1 MSRARHSP
9 LTDAERFPL
18 LTETGRARLQALRE
32 HPSAPRYNHPC
43 GEQLTANGLTTV
55 RAFETALTTAPRG
68 WRHGETPAWVNE
80 FAAKCLAE
88 VPFYRQRGGAAS
100 DFFALRPTTRD
111 DLARE
116 PWAFVPDGQPT
127 DELVV
132 YDTSGAS
139 GEPMLVLS
147 HPATSASYLP
157 ALRWALAKVG
167 VTLKGGAGV
176 SVALVSAHRRT
187 FTYAT
192 VSSYLDEAGCLKISL
207 HPDEW
212 RTPEDR
218 VKFLDECAPEVYTGD
233 PVAFMALAE
242 LPLKHRPKALVSSAF
257 ALLPGLKRELE
268 AHFNCPVLD
277 VYSMNET
284 RFIAVK
290 TEIGWEIAPPDLYV
304 EILDDAGHPCAPGAR
319 GEITLTGGRNPFL
332 PLLRYRTGDFAA
344 LEFSAE
350 VPVLVNFTGRP
361 PVFFVAVDGRVVPG
375 LDVNNSLRQFPLA
388 QFALRQRSDHS
399 LTLQVLGRNVDTDAI
414 AAAIRQLFGASQ
426 ALEITL
432 LPADFA
438 GKLMPFASEISE
450 INLAANRVRFAETA

>member
-1 MSRARHSP
+1 MPRARHSP

-18 LTETGRARLQALRE
+18 LTEKGRARLQALRE
-32 HPSAPRYNHPC
+32 HPCAPRYNHPC
-43 GEQLTANGLTTV
+43 GEQLTAEGLARV
-55 RAFETALTTAPRG
+55 RSFETALATAPRG

-80 FAAKCLAE
+80 FTAKCLAE
-88 VPFYRQRGGAAS
+88 VPFYRQRGGAAE

-116 PWAFVPDGQPT
+116 PWAFVPDGQAV

-147 HPATSASYLP
+147 HPVTSASYLP
-157 ALRWALAKVG
+157 ALRWALTKVG
-167 VTLKGGAGV
+167 VTLQGDALV

-192 VSSYLDEAGCLKISL
+192 VSSYLGEAGFLKISL
-207 HPDEW
+207 HPNEW
-212 RTPEDR
+212 RKPQDR
-218 VKFLDECAPEVYTGD
+218 VTFLDECRPEVFTGD

-242 LPLKHRPKALVSSAF
+242 LPLKHRPKALVSSAS
-257 ALLPGLKRELE
+257 ALLPGLKSELE
-268 AHFNCPVLD
+268 THFGCPVLD

-304 EILDDAGHPCAPGAR
+304 EILDEVGRTCAPGEH

-344 LEFSAE
+344 LEFSGE
-350 VPVLVNFTGRP
+350 TPVLVNFTGRP
-361 PVFFVAVDGRVVPG
+361 PIFFLATDGRIVPS
-375 LDVNNSLRQFPLA
+375 LDVNNALRQFPLA
-388 QFALRQRSDHS
+388 QFALRQRADHS
-399 LTLQVLGRNVDTDAI
+399 LALQIIGRLLETAALADAL
-414 AAAIRQLFGASQ
+414 RQLFGAAQ
-426 ALEITL
+426 PLEIET

-438 GKLMPFASEISE
+438 GKLMPFASEISD
-450 INLAANRVRFAETA
+450 INLAANKIRYSENA